1 MQTLEFWTFLQIGTG
16 SFNLL
21 IFLTMPRCISLDE
34 IPLPYLPLSLDLRK
48 LHPQNGKSAE
58 VAMELSEHNPGVS
71 SPPIS
76 SILSPVWLSFER
88 NRSNSAKI

>member
-1 MQTLEFWTFLQIGTG
+1 
-16 SFNLL
+16 
-21 IFLTMPRCISLDE
+21 MPRCISLDE
-34 IPLPYLPLSLDLRK
+34 IPLPYLPFSLDLRK

-76 SILSPVWLSFER
+76 SILTPSGSPLNVIVPT
-88 NRSNSAKI
+88 AKIRWRIFFDYCFLDQ